1 MMPSPRELVLLDP
14 LADAKAV
21 DRLIHEAAA
30 HRVHSVVVAPVHV
43 RFVAPRMAAV
53 KIQTFAAVGFP
64 LGLNKPTLKAI
75 EATSA
80 VKDGADGIDLVPHLP
95 PLMAGKIESVKQE
108 VMEVVRGA
116 RAARPS
122 TIVRL
127 WFDRPIDDEPLL
139 DALIRGARESGC
151 DCIVTRPLQ
160 ASLRARFDQQSSGA
174 IDLCVRPT
182 GPELA

>member
-1 MMPSPRELVLLDP
+1 MTSPRELVLLDP

-21 DRLIHEAAA
+21 DRLIHDAAA
-30 HRVHSVVVAPVHV
+30 QRVEAVVVAPVHA

-53 KIQTFAAVGFP
+53 KIRTFVAVGYP

-95 PLMAGKIESVKQE
+95 PLLAGDVEAVKQE

-116 RAARPS
+116 RAARP
-122 TIVRL
+122 TTLVRL
-127 WFDRPIDDEPLL
+127 WFDRPINDTPLF
-139 DALIRGARESGC
+139 DALVRCARESGC
-151 DCIVTRPLQ
+151 DGIVTQTLEPSHQ
-160 ASLRARFDQQSSGA
+160 ERFDRLAQGTIS
-174 IDLCVRPT
+174 IRVRPT
-182 GPELA
+182 DCE